1 MEQQSAGRTPPLRQ
15 NVQRALNRGEN
26 YHQLRRA
33 AVYANFGKLRFK
45 AEDEQV
51 LWSECSWLITNCII
65 YYNATILLLLAQHEA
80 AGDVAGIAA
89 AVLRG

>member
-1 MEQQSAGRTPPLRQ
+1 
-15 NVQRALNRGEN
+15 VQRALNRGEN

-33 AVYANFGKLRFK
+33 VVYANFGELRFK

-65 YYNATILLLLAQHEA
+65 YYNATILSRLLAQHEA
-80 AGDVAGIAA
+80 AGNVAGIAA